1 MRYLSVLCLALSLAI
16 TSAAPVAASNNSEA
30 FDRVMADA
38 ERVRT
43 EAREVK
49 QMLKDRNP
57 NFALVHER
65 LGFLESHAQSLK
77 ATLSGV
83 DTAGLSGTQHAA
95 LKRARSAAET
105 LIVVLA
111 NKSTI
116 LNDAGKAEKQ
126 RGLLRG
132 KADAIAKRA
141 DIVEEQVAILR
152 G

>member
-1 MRYLSVLCLALSLAI
+1 MRYLAVLGSALALTVAV
-16 TSAAPVAASNNSEA
+16 AAPVGAASNAEA
-30 FDRVMADA
+30 FDRVMADV

-57 NFALVHER
+57 NIAVVNER

-77 ATLSGV
+77 ATLAGV
-83 DTAGLSGTQHAA
+83 DETGLSGPQHAA
-95 LKRARSAAET
+95 LKRARSAADT
-105 LIVVLA
+105 LLVVLA
-111 NKSTI
+111 NKTTI
-116 LNDAGKAEKQ
+116 LNDAAKADKQ

-141 DIVEEQVAILR
+141 EIVQEQVAILR